1 MAALISFPA
10 NPHKPPRPIFPL
22 FVAFRKKCVSKED
35 FCISLL
41 DTDGNPC
48 YNPAHI
54 EITL

>member
-22 FVAFRKKCVSKED
+22 FVIFRKKCVSKAD

-41 DTDGNPC
+41 DTGGDSC

>member
-41 DTDGNPC
+41 VTDGNPC

>member
-10 NPHKPPRPIFPL
+10 NPHKPPRPISPL
-22 FVAFRKKCVSKED
+22 FVTFRKKCVSKAD

-41 DTDGNPC
+41 DTDGDSC

>member
-22 FVAFRKKCVSKED
+22 FVTFRKKCVSKAD

-41 DTDGNPC
+41 DTGGDSC